1 MNETPSIAIIG
12 AGPYG
17 LSLAA
22 HLRAAGISFR
32 IFGSPMY
39 TWRHQMP
46 QGMALKS
53 EGFASNLYDPDSA
66 FTLGDFC
73 RQEGIPYA
81 DQGLPISLETFAA
94 YGLEFQRRLVP
105 DLDERQVVDIE
116 PLATGFQLT
125 LDDGETLRSGR
136 VVVATGISYFDYI
149 PKALSGMPEEF
160 VTHSSRHTDLGR
172 FKGRDVTVFGGGASA
187 IDTAALLGK
196 SGASVRLVARA
207 PRFKFNAPPPAT
219 PPNWIERIRKPKS
232 GLGAG
237 WRSRMCTDAPLLFR
251 VMPERFRI
259 WIVHRHLGPV
269 AGWFVK
275 KDIEGKVPL
284 LASTVLKSAE
294 IKGGKVHLRLV
305 GGDGSEQEIATDHVI
320 AATGYRVD
328 LRRLPFLNERL
339 LSSIRAVDQ
348 SPILSSH
355 FESSVRGLYFAGLA
369 SAYTFGPLLRF
380 AYGAGFAARRL
391 TRHFRKVCRTDVRR
405 PQRAFA
411 SQQRA

>member
-1 MNETPSIAIIG
+1 
-12 AGPYG
+12 
-17 LSLAA
+17 
-22 HLRAAGISFR
+22 
-32 IFGSPMY
+32 
-39 TWRHQMP
+39 
-46 QGMALKS
+46 
-53 EGFASNLYDPDSA
+53 
-66 FTLGDFC
+66 
-73 RQEGIPYA
+73 
-81 DQGLPISLETFAA
+81 
-94 YGLEFQRRLVP
+94 
-105 DLDERQVVDIE
+105 
-116 PLATGFQLT
+116 
-125 LDDGETLRSGR
+125 
-136 VVVATGISYFDYI
+136 
-149 PKALSGMPEEF
+149 
-160 VTHSSRHTDLGR
+160 
-172 FKGRDVTVFGGGASA
+172 
-187 IDTAALLGK
+187 
-196 SGASVRLVARA
+196 
-207 PRFKFNAPPPAT
+207 
-219 PPNWIERIRKPKS
+219 
-232 GLGAG
+232 
-237 WRSRMCTDAPLLFR
+237 
-251 VMPERFRI
+251 
-259 WIVHRHLGPV
+259 VHRHLGPV

-391 TRHFRKVCRTDVRR
+391 TRHFRKVCRADVRR